1 MGKISW
7 AIPTVALFGIC
18 ACAGA
23 YVFVTKYKKP
33 KVDDVPL
40 VAADTDFSTT
50 IGGGS
55 EEKSRGQ
62 ATPLSSE
69 PSTKRQTSDSKPQ
82 TRARHWPIPAPENL
96 DKLEKLA
103 YDLKEIVVNDNGT
116 RALARSNREVY
127 YVDLTSGKI
136 LQTYRP
142 ARPRWDYQKP
152 DTHFMF
158 LSPNAR
164 FIAIG
169 AESHSSVKNKDSE
182 MAILEADSGRTIAK
196 CALEGDT
203 DLHHFT
209 NAGTFTSGSDLVL
222 LPGYIQKEIYIQAI
236 STDGARRT
244 VNIANS
250 RNVDA
255 QCRLILPV
263 PKEPTLI
270 IYRDRGKGGSGATGI
285 SALDL
290 RSGKETAITA
300 VTIKA
305 WALHYSRSVQLSPD
319 GKLLLVQSPEQVQ
332 LCDWKTN
339 RRLQEIQGN
348 MEQFHHPRFTPDGKR
363 FVIMRLPQYEILR
376 FGFGPGQ
383 APSSGI
389 EKVPVTIELYDVENK
404 QRLGEFAPVNYD
416 IDSYVTSYALSR
428 DGKTI
433 ALTTNRDVHV
443 LDFRS
448 AFGVEPLPPVRVSQD
463 NALPLR

>member
-1 MGKISW
+1 MGKLTW
-7 AIPTVALFGIC
+7 AIPSVALLGIC
-18 ACAGA
+18 TFAGA
-23 YVFVTKYKKP
+23 YVLITCYKPRKP
-33 KVDDVPL
+33 NDVPL
-40 VAADTDFSTT
+40 VGADADFSTAVA
-50 IGGGS
+50 
-55 EEKSRGQ
+55 
-62 ATPLSSE
+62 ATPETKSHSLEASDRSE
-69 PSTKRQTSDSKPQ
+69 ANGKKPAADSKPR
-82 TRARHWPIPAPENL
+82 TAARHWPIPAPDKL
-96 DKLEKLA
+96 DKLEALA
-103 YDLKEIVVNDNGT
+103 YELRDIVVNDSGT
-116 RALARSNREVY
+116 RALARSHREVH
-127 YVDLTSGKI
+127 YVGLNSGKI

-164 FIAIG
+164 FVAIG
-169 AESHSSVKNKDSE
+169 AESHSSAKNKDSE
-182 MAILEADSGRTIAK
+182 MAIVEVESGRTIAK

-209 NAGTFTSGSDLVL
+209 NAGTFTASSDFVL
-222 LPGYIQKEIYIQAI
+222 LPGYIQKEIYIQVI

-250 RNVDA
+250 KNVEP
-255 QCRLILPV
+255 QCRLLLPV
-263 PKEPTLI
+263 PKEPTVI
-270 IYRDRGKGGSGATGI
+270 IYRERGKGGSNGTGI

-300 VTIKA
+300 VTTKA
-305 WALHYSRSVQLSPD
+305 WMLQWDRGVQLSPD

-332 LCDWKTN
+332 LCDWKAN
-339 RRLQEIQGN
+339 QRLQEITGN

-363 FVIMRLPQYEILR
+363 FVIMRVPQYEILR

-389 EKVPVTIELYDVENK
+389 EKVPTTIELYEVESK
-404 QRLGEFAPVNYD
+404 QRIGEFAPINFD
-416 IDSYVTSYALSR
+416 INSYVTSYAFSR

-433 ALTTNRDVHV
+433 ALATSHDVHV
-443 LDFRS
+443 LDFRTV
-448 AFGVEPLPPVRVSQD
+448 FGIEPLPPVRISQD